1 MAEEVLIHVEGVS
14 KKFCR
19 DFKTSLRYGMADL
32 AGELFGRPRTQHLR
46 KSEFWAVKD
55 VSFTLRRGEC
65 LGLLGHNGAG
75 KTTMLRMLNGLIK
88 PDQGRVEMR
97 GRVGALIA
105 LGAGFDPIL
114 SGRENV
120 YVNASVLGL
129 TSREI
134 DRRFDEIV
142 DFADIKDFIDMPL
155 QSYSSGMAARLGFAV
170 ACAVEPDILL
180 VDEVLAVGDH
190 SFRLKAQRAMREALE
205 RGTTVV
211 IVSHNLHDISGTAT
225 RCIWMDHG
233 SIRMDGDTSSV
244 SSEYLHAQTQ
254 VASGSKA
261 ALFEYSPN
269 RRGHVVLTRVEQVGH
284 PGTHVRQVQ
293 VDDLSKGIDL
303 ELHYTAVNEVH
314 DEVVHAINLMTRGT
328 MYIARG
334 AITARLDVK
343 VNEPFGLRVHVDLPD
358 LLPGRYRL
366 EHFTWM
372 PGGDMLEGVL
382 DLVEIEVLPQ
392 ASMQR
397 LRAASTPFFLE
408 KMTDNAKGSV
418 PLGISLVNAK
428 QNA

>member
-1 MAEEVLIHVEGVS
+1 MHSDELIRVEGVS

-19 DFKTSLRYGMADL
+19 DFKRSLRYGVADL
-32 AGELFGRPRTQHLR
+32 GRELVGRPRTDQLR
-46 KSEFWAVKD
+46 EAEFWAVQD
-55 VSFTLRRGEC
+55 VSFSLRRGEC

-88 PDQGRVEMR
+88 PDKGRIEMR

-105 LGAGFDPIL
+105 LGAGFDPVL

-129 TSREI
+129 TAKEI

-142 DFADIKDFIDMPL
+142 AFADIADFIDMPL

-170 ACAVEPDILL
+170 AVAVEPDILL

-190 SFRLKAQRAMREALE
+190 AFRLKAQRAMRQALD

-211 IVSHNLHDISGTAT
+211 IVSHNLHDVSGSAT

-233 SIRMDGDTSSV
+233 RIRMDGDTASV
-244 SSEYLHAQTQ
+244 SSEYLHAQT
-254 VASGSKA
+254 AAAAGTKA
-261 ALFEYSPN
+261 AIFEYSPN
-269 RRGHVVLTRVEQVGH
+269 RRGHVVLTGVAKGDGPVLTERTIPVN
-284 PGTHVRQVQ
+284 
-293 VDDLSKGIDL
+293 DLSQGLDL
-303 ELHYTAVNEVH
+303 ELQYTSVNAVH
-314 DEVVHAINLMTRGT
+314 DEVVHAFNLMTRGT

-334 AITARLDVK
+334 AITARMEVAAGDR
-343 VNEPFGLRVHVDLPD
+343 FRLRVHIGLPD
-358 LLPGRYRL
+358 LLPGRYRI
-366 EHFTWM
+366 EHFTWL

-382 DLVEIEVLPQ
+382 DLCEIEVTPQ
-392 ASMQR
+392 AAR
-397 LRAASTPFFLE
+397 LRLSAQPTPFFLE

-418 PLGISLVNAK
+418 PLPVNVRTILQAS
-428 QNA
+428 